1 MRSLLAGEDFWRVL
15 DGNLNRLGPMD
26 DGFMARWLVLCLLK
40 YRYAITSYVL
50 YRLECEIECDE

>member
-50 YRLECEIECDE
+50 YRLE